1 MNWTARPSVLRKQ
14 VMKNVTPCYFRAAS
28 YAACYAIP
36 TFPHQCKANEVF
48 FMGIIR
54 VYADTSVIGGV
65 FDEEFK
71 QPTLRFFDQVEDG
84 QFALVTSAIVQDEIA
99 LAPTEVRNFF
109 DEMLRFSDVAEV
121 SEDALELRNAYL
133 HAGIVSPKYSDDALH
148 VAVATVSGCSLI
160 VSWNFKHIVHFQKI
174 PLYNA
179 INAIK
184 GYPQIAIFSP
194 LEVIRYEDE
203 EI

>member
-1 MNWTARPSVLRKQ
+1 
-14 VMKNVTPCYFRAAS
+14 
-28 YAACYAIP
+28 
-36 TFPHQCKANEVF
+36 
-48 FMGIIR
+48 MGIIR
-54 VYADTSVIGGV
+54 VYADTSVFGGL

-71 QPTLRFFDQVEDG
+71 VPSQRFFDQVRNGE
-84 QFALVTSAIVQDEIA
+84 FALVTSAIVQDEIA
-99 LAPTEVRNFF
+99 LARPEVSNFF
-109 DEMLRFSDVAEV
+109 DEMLRFCDVAEV
-121 SEDALELRNAYL
+121 SEHALDLRDAYL
-133 HAGIVSPKYSDDALH
+133 HSRIVSPKYSDDALH
-148 VAVATVSGCSLI
+148 VATATISGCTLI

-179 INAIK
+179 VNAIQ